1 MNQISGN
8 VKHLN
13 VQEPKACGLQWVSEC
28 WTSPGLKWSKPIVG
42 LLNGQIF
49 SLFQTVSDY
58 QARIPTFW
66 MPFCLK
72 L

>member
-1 MNQISGN
+1 MNQISGKL
-8 VKHLN
+8 KHPN
-13 VQEPKACGLQWVSEC
+13 VQEPKAFGLQWVSEY
-28 WTSPGLKWSKPIVG
+28 WTSPGLKWSKPDVG

-49 SLFQTVSDY
+49 SLYQMVSDY
-58 QARIPTFW
+58 QARIQTFW

>member
-28 WTSPGLKWSKPIVG
+28 WSKPFVG

-49 SLFQTVSDY
+49 RFDQM
-58 QARIPTFW
+58 ARPELRHFGCH
-66 MPFCLK
+66 FV
-72 L
+72 